1 MSQSGVRYRTIV
13 ADPPW
18 RYTIDPGSLRASRE
32 QQPRGRGR
40 QAEDHYETLTTEQIA
55 ALPIAAMVED
65 DAHLYLW
72 VTNPLL
78 TEQRLDVKG
87 RVSGPGICRA
97 WGFEPKSLVTWIKP
111 GIGPGWY
118 FRGATEH
125 FIFAVRGNLPVPA
138 AKRER
143 NVFEGPRGQHSSKPD
158 CFYDMVE
165 RVSPGPW
172 AELFSR
178 RARFGWSYPIG
189 DQALGGVAA

>member
-1 MSQSGVRYRTIV
+1 MTRYRTIV

-18 RYTIDPGSLRASRE
+18 RYTQDPGTLRARRG

-40 QAEDHYETLTTEQIA
+40 QAEDHYETMTTEQIA
-55 ALPIAAMVED
+55 AMPVSQMVED
-65 DAHLYLW
+65 NAHLYLW

-78 TEQRLDVKG
+78 TDQRPDIKG
-87 RVSGPGICRA
+87 RLTAPDICRA

-125 FIFAVRGNLPVPA
+125 FIFAVRGNLPIPPA
-138 AKRER
+138 NRER
-143 NVFEGPRGQHSSKPD
+143 NVFEGPRGSHSAKPD

-165 RVSPGPW
+165 RVSPEPW
-172 AELFSR
+172 AELFAR
-178 RARFGWSYPIG
+178 RARFGWEYPVG
-189 DQALGGVAA
+189 DQALGGAAV